1 MRIRTLTATVG
12 VTLLALTACGSSGNG
27 AGSTSAPA
35 PSTSTSEAADDV
47 AWAESVCQR
56 ADELDASVAAIATSV
71 SIDPSAGDVLD
82 QLQKQIGAAVDTV
95 KGDVVDL
102 ASAVASV
109 PKGADPAL
117 TAASEQ
123 LTTDKAALEASIDS
137 LKSAAT
143 TFTEADGVLGKVTAF
158 GAVSTAAG
166 QTADA
171 AKTFSASLSQV
182 SDAGGAAAKAAF
194 AAAPTCQARKAG

>member
-1 MRIRTLTATVG
+1 MRIRSLAVVG
-12 VTLLALTACGSSGNG
+12 VTLLTLTACGSSGNG
-27 AGSTSAPA
+27 AG
-35 PSTSTSEAADDV
+35 TSTAPVSTPSASEAADGV
-47 AWAESVCQR
+47 AWAESVCQQ
-56 ADELDASVAAIATSV
+56 ADALDASVAAIATSV

-95 KGDVVDL
+95 NGDVADL

-117 TAASEQ
+117 VAASEQ
-123 LTTDKAALEASIDS
+123 LTSDRAALESSTEA
-137 LKSAAT
+137 LKTSAT
-143 TFTEADGVLGKVTAF
+143 TFSGADGVLGKVTAF

-171 AKTFSASLSQV
+171 AKTFSASLKQV
-182 SDAGGAAAKAAF
+182 SEAGGEATKAAF
-194 AAAPTCQARKAG
+194 AAAPTCKARAAG